1 MDLEGMG
8 VKDDTAGGGEEGGGR
23 GAGRGEV
30 QRSTKEEQIATVL
43 VNLTRLSV

>member
-23 GAGRGEV
+23 GAGREV

-43 VNLTRLSV
+43 VDLTRLSV